1 MKRIILML
9 ATIIAIS
16 VAVGCSNVNNFDKLV
31 DDGMITVQLGNTI
44 TDCSET
50 LSGELVIPN
59 SINKISPCAFQLC
72 TRIQKVVLP
81 TGLETISNMI
91 FLNCTSLESVSIPHT
106 VTSIQEGAFYGCSN
120 LKTLHIP
127 DSVTRIGNIA
137 FDGCV
142 NISITYKGKTYT
154 YANIDD
160 LYEAING

>member
-1 MKRIILML
+1 M
-9 ATIIAIS
+9 IIAIS
-16 VAVGCSNVNNFDKLV
+16 ITTGCSIGNNFDKLV
-31 DDGMITVQLGNTI
+31 EDGMITVQLGNMI

-50 LSGELVIPN
+50 LSGELIIPN

-137 FDGCV
+137 FDGCI
-142 NISITYKGKTYT
+142 NISVIYKGKTYT
-154 YANIDD
+154 YDSISE
-160 LYEAING
+160 LYNAINNQ